1 MDKCK
6 DYSETTL
13 LDKLRMF
20 HGIAPYNTPGN
31 ICYADGYFWNSLVD
45 KFGKEA
51 VEAASKEVQ
60 SAFDVHPPCLN

>member
-1 MDKCK
+1 MAK

-20 HGIAPYNTPGN
+20 HGKAPYNEPSN

-45 KFGKEA
+45 QFGKEA
-51 VEAASKEVQ
+51 VEAASKEVTE
-60 SAFDVHPPCLN
+60 AFDVHPPCAN